1 MGLNELRQIHAF
13 FNRRVYKWIS
23 CLYASNG
30 IMNQD
35 MLCFIR
41 RRVCKSKLSFF
52 LLLTAKYI
60 LMNQD
65 MLCFIR
71 RRVCKSKLSFFL
83 LLTAKYIL
91 ILCLWMRKGKSD
103 FLSFFKFFTT
113 CLVPCVFSITCPL
126 AKEMSS
132 ILTTAYCP

>member
-1 MGLNELRQIHAF
+1 MSFRLSFNRNIVINTITLLKCRMGLNELRQIHAF

-23 CLYASNG
+23 CLYAPNG

-35 MLCFIR
+35 ISCFIR

-52 LLLTAKYI
+52 
-60 LMNQD
+60 
-65 MLCFIR
+65 
-71 RRVCKSKLSFFL
+71 SFTYSGIIYFNSL
-83 LLTAKYIL
+83 FMDEK
-91 ILCLWMRKGKSD
+91 RKGSD

-113 CLVPCVFSITCPL
+113 CLVFCVFSITCPL
-126 AKEMSS
+126 AKQMSS